1 GAFRPLCP
9 LGPPPPRPLSIPP
22 PPIFFVHFVGA
33 DYLRICYQ
41 IYAREDQVPV
51 ALVRCAIWIRER
63 AAVWSLDLPM
73 WMDSNSCWIVRP
85 QPDSYARQGGIIETG
100 TSVRLQHTRT
110 RRWLHSYLHASPLSG
125 NLEVGEV
132 LVFTWILIFD
142 KGFEFLSLISV
153 SSNCQLMKS

>member
-1 GAFRPLCP
+1 WRFPSSVPSRPSSSSASVHPASADFLCSFCWGRLLKGLLSNLCTRGPSAGCTRTMCHMDQGAGSSR
-9 LGPPPPRPLSIPP
+9 
-22 PPIFFVHFVGA
+22 
-33 DYLRICYQ
+33 
-41 IYAREDQVPV
+41 
-51 ALVRCAIWIRER
+51 
-63 AAVWSLDLPM
+63 SLDLPM

-142 KGFEFLSLISV
+142 KGFEFLGLISV